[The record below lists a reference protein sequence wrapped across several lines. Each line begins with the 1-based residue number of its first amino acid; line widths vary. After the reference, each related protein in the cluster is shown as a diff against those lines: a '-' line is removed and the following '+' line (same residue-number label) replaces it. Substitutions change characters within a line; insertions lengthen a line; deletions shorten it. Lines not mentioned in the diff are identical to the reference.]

1 MVESVR
7 AFVAIE
13 LSLEMI
19 GVLGE
24 LIARL
29 KGTGLSGVRWVN
41 PEAVHLTLKFL
52 GNVPRAQIG
61 EITHALSRS
70 VLGSAPFTLEMGEVG
85 GFPTLDAPRVLWVGL
100 KEELDELASLQQKV
114 EEELQSLG
122 FPKERRPFTA
132 HLTLARMRDG
142 VTSQERRMAGEATSS
157 VSPPVGVAMEVK
169 AISLMESILLPSGAV
184 YNRLASIPLEG

>member
-1 MVESVR
+1 MESAR

-13 LSLEMI
+13 LSLEMREA
-19 GVLGE
+19 LGE

-29 KGTGLSGVRWVN
+29 KGMGLSSVRWVN

-70 VLGSAPFTLEMGEVG
+70 VLGSAPFTLEMGDVG

-100 KEELDELASLQQKV
+100 KGELDELASLQQKV
-114 EEELQSLG
+114 EETLQSLG
-122 FPKERRPFTA
+122 FPKERRPFTP

-142 VTSQERRMAGEATSS
+142 ATSRERRMAGEASS
-157 VSPPVGVAMEVK
+157 RTGPPTEVTMEVRSL
-169 AISLMESILLPSGAV
+169 SLMRSNLSPSGAA
-184 YNRLASIPLEG
+184 YSRLASIPLGG